1 MWWDQSGSG
10 SLERSLQLLS
20 FGGTVLVSA
29 GMRQRTSLT
38 AGDLYLKN
46 RSVRGFAISN
56 ATEDSLRDA
65 AKVVNRMLAERKLA
79 APKVRVFPVSEAAH
93 AYQLVESGRAHAKIV
108 IVP

>member
-1 MWWDQSGSG
+1 MVGPKWRG

-20 FGGTVLVSA
+20 FGETVLVTA

-46 RSVRGFAISN
+46 RSVSGFAISN
-56 ATEDSLRDA
+56 ATEVSLRDA
-65 AKVVNRMLAERKLA
+65 AKVVNQMLAERKLV
-79 APKVRVFPVSEAAH
+79 APKVRVFPVFEAAH
-93 AYQLVESGRAHAKIV
+93 AYQLVETGRAHAKIV